1 MTGAI
6 WLRKDGV
13 GPGARLRVLVETE
26 RGWVVAID
34 ELAPSDGEYEISHIV
49 EPIGIESAP
58 VDPMTGTRRTPAG
71 SMLYLDN
78 VPG

>member
-1 MTGAI
+1 MAGAI

-13 GPGARLRVLVETE
+13 GPGARLRVLVETPD

-49 EPIGIESAP
+49 EPSGINSAP
-58 VDPMTGTRRTPAG
+58 KDK
-71 SMLYLDN
+71 L
-78 VPG
+78 